1 MAQPIQFNLI
11 CAERIRLGADSP
23 VEKCQLRREHL
34 GAHKFEATIEG
45 THIEIR
51 WEKVGADAS

>member
-1 MAQPIQFNLI
+1 M
-11 CAERIRLGADSP
+11 GADSP